1 MHPAGFQLAISAIVL
16 TQTYALD
23 RTATG
28 IGNISQPICMTSDST
43 EFYTSESQR
52 KMLQILSTA
61 TDSPQTLYLTDT
73 CGFVCII

>member
-16 TQTYALD
+16 TQTYALE

-28 IGNISQPICMTSDST
+28 IVNISQPIRMKSNST
-43 EFYTSESQR
+43 EFYTPESQR
-52 KMLQILSTA
+52 EMLQILSTA

-73 CGFVCII
+73 YLR